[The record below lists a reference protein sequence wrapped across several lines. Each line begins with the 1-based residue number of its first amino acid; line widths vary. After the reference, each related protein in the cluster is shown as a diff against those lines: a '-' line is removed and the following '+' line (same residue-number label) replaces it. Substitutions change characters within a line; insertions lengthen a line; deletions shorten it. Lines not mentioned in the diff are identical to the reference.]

1 MHNPQALDA
10 PRPAAPAFQGAHRT
24 GTPRL
29 IVSAA
34 AHTAPAVAR
43 PVAAP
48 AAAPPPPP
56 RPPATP
62 PPVRHSAPPQA
73 PVPRQGRRAAVR
85 QVTAL
90 QAVCWQVAVV
100 TTAVSIGRPW
110 PVTAAACTG
119 AAVLLAVTTIRIRG
133 RWLHQVLAPGLPYLL
148 RPRRHNLP
156 DDDKAS
162 ALLGLLLPDATTL
175 TVHTGQSEAL
185 AISHTAGLTT
195 LVRPRTTG
203 ARTAAPPSPASLLP
217 PTDGAADHFGVQLVF
232 HSGARFDQQPR
243 YWLTV
248 HASRTVE
255 HPTDAELEPL
265 LRNAVRRVVRSLTRS
280 GTPAEPM
287 PAEAAFATI
296 AALGH
301 VTGGRTEV
309 REDWGFWRTGVVS
322 HACFR
327 LTGWDRLGDHDVHG
341 LLTELAAKTAGVAV
355 TVTVAARSGRR
366 VTAVLRLAAPTES
379 AVEAAAAHLTGPL
392 ASSGVRLVRLDGS
405 QMAGVAASLPIGG
418 FPQ

>member
-10 PRPAAPAFQGAHRT
+10 PRSAAPASQGAHRT
-24 GTPRL
+24 GTPQL

-34 AHTAPAVAR
+34 AHAAPAVAR

-48 AAAPPPPP
+48 VVAPPPPP
-56 RPPATP
+56 RPPVTP
-62 PPVRHSAPPQA
+62 LPVRHIAPPVPA
-73 PVPRQGRRAAVR
+73 PRPGRRAAVR

-90 QAVCWQVAVV
+90 QAVCWQVAVI

-133 RWLHQVLAPGLPYLL
+133 RWLHQVLAPSLPYLL

-203 ARTAAPPSPASLLP
+203 GGRTGAPPSPVSLLP
-217 PTDGAADHFGVQLVF
+217 PTDGGAHRFGIQLVF
-232 HSGARFDQQPR
+232 HSGARFDQHPR

-265 LRNAVRRVVRSLTRS
+265 LRNAVRRVVRSLNRS

-327 LTGWDRLGDHDVHG
+327 LAGWDRLSDHEVHG
-341 LLTELAAKTAGVAV
+341 LLTGLAARTAGVAV
-355 TVTVAARSGRR
+355 TVTVAARSGHL

-379 AVEAAAAHLTGPL
+379 AVEAAAAYLTGPL